1 MTTKLLSHALQKK
14 KKKVF
19 SIVLD
24 RACTLIQGRLICE
37 ALSVWDHSC
46 STTYQSKIHMS
57 SNLALNCA
65 VYPSNCLMKYSGISN
80 ILCVASRGKGKKGL
94 VFVYAFAEVGIWLM
108 PSSRTVSHDVFHLFG
123 LCANDKRF
131 VAALIL
137 NVKPLKQMPERLL
150 EGAQVCSIAHPARQ
164 PKKLIIKFLLVT
176 HKNQYP
182 WIGWLIA
189 PNMSSCA

>member
-1 MTTKLLSHALQKK
+1 MPVLWYSEGWFVRHCRFEITAAARHISQKFTWVLIWLWTAL
-14 KKKVF
+14 F
-19 SIVLD
+19 IPL
-24 RACTLIQGRLICE
+24 T
-37 ALSVWDHSC
+37 ALWN
-46 STTYQSKIHMS
+46 TAAFQTY
-57 SNLALNCA
+57 
-65 VYPSNCLMKYSGISN
+65 
-80 ILCVASRGKGKKGL
+80 CVASRGKAKKGL

-108 PSSRTVSHDVFHLFG
+108 PSSRTVSHDVFHLFV
-123 LCANDKRF
+123 LRVNDKRF

-150 EGAQVCSIAHPARQ
+150 EGVQVCSITHPARQ